1 MFLKFSRLYCLLLVL
16 FLLIGCTSSYSKH
29 EFQELRMGTLV
40 SVTIY
45 EKKST
50 SFKKIKKSVDEV
62 FLLIEKYQKEIFD
75 VNNPNSEISIIN
87 KKLASKNKN
96 TEIKDISKVYNNTVD
111 SYTEFKVSDPLYEV
125 FEISVDVAKKTNFA
139 FDIGF
144 KSVETLWFK
153 SLKNSKIPNKKELYE
168 VKKYTGSE
176 LIKLKGSNRVLIKSG
191 ANIALGGIAKGY
203 IMDKAFDALRSAG
216 LNNFIINAGGDLKL
230 SGSKAGH
237 AWVSS
242 VLAAPETKDTKLLDL
257 SKNNNK
263 NYYAYCRTKDK
274 DLGIATSASYYRF
287 TEHDG
292 KRYSHIVDTR
302 TLSPSESDILSVTV
316 LYDEM
321 SFADAYATAFYIK
334 TYKELIKDF
343 DNLDQENIGVI
354 VINNKKEKKMNK
366 TAARYCRF
374 VQ

>member
-29 EFQELRMGTLV
+29 EFQELKMGTLV

-50 SFKKIKKSVDEV
+50 SFKKIKKSVDEI

-87 KKLASKNKN
+87 KKLASKGKNRGNK
-96 TEIKDISKVYNNTVD
+96 DLSVYNNTVD

-203 IMDKAFDALRSAG
+203 IMDKAFDALRSEG

-230 SGSKAGH
+230 SGSKGGKP
-237 AWVSS
+237 WISS
-242 VLAAPETKDTKLLDL
+242 VLVAPETKSTKLSDL
-257 SKNNNK
+257 SKNSNNQ
-263 NYYAYCRTKDK
+263 NYYAYCTTKDQ
-274 DLGIATSASYYRF
+274 DIGIATSASYYRF
-287 TEHDG
+287 TEHNG
-292 KRYSHIVDTR
+292 KRYSHIIDTR
-302 TLSPSESDILSVTV
+302 TLRPSESDIVSITV
-316 LYDEM
+316 LHTDM
-321 SFADAYATAFYIK
+321 SFCDAYATAFYIQA
-334 TYKELIKDF
+334 YKELTDSF
-343 DNLDQENIGVI
+343 DNLDRENIGVI